1 MRNDFMLTSVD
12 FVRVFM
18 FGFLCPVRVG
28 KILKCGE
35 IVEKLWDNMW
45 ESQWKMCGKSG
56 GKEHESGFYTK
67 SGKFLRVFHAM
78 VEKFCNRF
86 TQGFFP
92 VITGISTVSTGLT
105 ITTIN
110 ILGGLG
116 LEQVERLETLT
127 LNAQETNHLKESV

>member
-1 MRNDFMLTSVD
+1 MRDDVILTSVD

-18 FGFLCPVRVG
+18 FGFLSPVRVG
-28 KILKCGE
+28 KILKCDE

-56 GKEHESGFYTK
+56 GKEHESEFYTK
-67 SGKFLRVFHAM
+67 RGKFLQVFHAM

-86 TQGFFP
+86 TQRFFP
-92 VITGISTVSTGLT
+92 VMGGISTVSTGLT

-110 ILGGLG
+110 ILRG
-116 LEQVERLETLT
+116 LEISAGGKNEDFDTKRTG
-127 LNAQETNHLKESV
+127 N